1 MERSGAG
8 LSLWPNAVHALQAL
22 GLGAVL
28 DDCAHVVTRGAAL
41 TPAGEIISRA
51 PLDRIARRLGPLLSV
66 HRAELLRG
74 LCTSLSVNVEF
85 GAEVNA
91 VDGALQ
97 AQGEPLEADLILG
110 ADGIRSVVREVVA
123 PGVVPRSA
131 GYSAWR
137 GVASTGRG
145 TPGGASESMGRGRRF
160 GLVPLAG
167 ERTYWF
173 AVLADGEGSED
184 LEHEF
189 ATWHDPIADVLAA
202 TPIADRTYLP
212 IEDLRRLPRWHRG
225 HMVLVGD
232 AAHAMTPNL
241 GQGAAQALQD
251 VVALCQE
258 LGRSPLPQALR
269 RYERGRKRHAE
280 RIVTQSRA
288 MGRIAQTSNP
298 LSAALRDGLA
308 RHMPPAITAM
318 QMQRVM
324 R

>member
-74 LCTSLSVNVEF
+74 
-85 GAEVNA
+85 
-91 VDGALQ
+91 
-97 AQGEPLEADLILG
+97 LG